1 MCLMLTK
8 ERKNY
13 AYKSILVIKSLQWE
27 KPCDLDIQQKSLGV
41 MNDSW
46 KTKIVPMKIKL
57 LIDVTLKNEIQLD
70 FN

>member
-1 MCLMLTK
+1 MCLMLIK

-13 AYKSILVIKSLQWE
+13 AYKSALVIKSLQWE